1 MKLTIADSTLI
12 VNFSLRSLKVPG
24 VRRVVP
30 VSQSTAP
37 LWLGREQ
44 MRGGWL
50 TKRGW
55 VT

>member
-12 VNFSLRSLKVPG
+12 VNFSLRSLKLPG

-37 LWLGREQ
+37 LWSGTGVDE
-44 MRGGWL
+44 RGL
-50 TKRGW
+50 TKRG
-55 VT
+55 